1 MGRAEARSAGINR
14 PAGVA
19 RSFQVSL
26 YKVEPT
32 EAVLAR
38 NLLAK
43 DDWRAADRDEVVESR
58 PKVPLVS
65 KPRAFACRAERLARA
80 GSGPDGPLVVP
91 SGPAEGV
98 GPDADPGEEVA
109 LVIGSKVIWCHILDA
124 AFVHVAG
131 GDVTLLDQF
140 PQPGR
145 SFGVELVVIDR
156 HQCCTNTI
164 GVSPAQH
171 SPRAPQ

>member
-1 MGRAEARSAGINR
+1 MGRADARSAEINR

-43 DDWRAADRDEVVESR
+43 DDWRAADRNEVVESR

-65 KPRAFACRAERLARA
+65 KPCAFACRAERLARA
-80 GSGPDGPLVVP
+80 RSGPNGPLVIP
-91 SGPAEGV
+91 PGLAEGV
-98 GPDADPGEEVA
+98 GPDTDPGKEMA
-109 LVIGSKVIWCHILDA
+109 LCVGANVIRRHVLYA
-124 AFVHVAG
+124 ALVHVAVR
-131 GDVTLLDQF
+131 DVTLCDQF

-145 SFGVELVVIDR
+145 CLGVELVVIDR
-156 HQCCTNTI
+156 HQCSTNTI
-164 GVSPAQH
+164 GVSPAQQ
-171 SPRAPQ
+171 SPQLPQ